1 MNQDMIRRIN
11 ELAKKKKEHGLTP
24 EELQEQKQLYAV
36 YLQGIREQVKTQ
48 LEATVKPAHPAGCD
62 CCGDHHHHHG
72 KCQH

>member
-11 ELAKKKKEHGLTP
+11 ELAKKKKEQGLTP

-36 YLQGIREQVKTQ
+36 YLHGIREQVKTQ
-48 LEATVKPAHPAGCD
+48 LDAGMKPAHPAGCD